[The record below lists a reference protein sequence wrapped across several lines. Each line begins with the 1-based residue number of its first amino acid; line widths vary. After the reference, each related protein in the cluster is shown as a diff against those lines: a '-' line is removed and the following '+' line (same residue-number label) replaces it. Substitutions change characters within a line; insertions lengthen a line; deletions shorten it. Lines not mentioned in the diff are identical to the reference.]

1 MLRVDVGSIV
11 IGCYGIVSL
20 CIRIMG
26 RFRAIRVYSIFW
38 VFGRILGKLWEFMIE
53 VLGYFLEYR
62 IWMIKYCYLCCLCCA
77 NMMIIFI
84 TKI

>member
-26 RFRAIRVYSIFW
+26 RFRAIRYIVFFGCLGGFFGEIVGVYDRSFGIF
-38 VFGRILGKLWEFMIE
+38 FG
-53 VLGYFLEYR
+53 V
-62 IWMIKYCYLCCLCCA
+62 
-77 NMMIIFI
+77 
-84 TKI
+84 

>member
-26 RFRAIRVYSIFW
+26 RFRAIRGYCIFW
-38 VFGRILGKLWEFMIE
+38 VFWKDFGEILGVYDRSFGI
-53 VLGYFLEYR
+53 FLEYR
-62 IWMIKYCYLCCLCCA
+62 RWMIKYCYLCCL
-77 NMMIIFI
+77 
-84 TKI
+84 